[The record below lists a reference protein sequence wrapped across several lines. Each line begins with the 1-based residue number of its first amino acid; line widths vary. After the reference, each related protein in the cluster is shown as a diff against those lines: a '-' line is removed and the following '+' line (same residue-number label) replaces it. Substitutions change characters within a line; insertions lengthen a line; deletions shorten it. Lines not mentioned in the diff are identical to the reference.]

1 MTLYLQQPLTKQ
13 QAAALDQVQQAAAAG
28 MYLGR
33 REIDTAALDT
43 IGIVPHETF
52 TNETFTTQENHP

>member
-43 IGIVPHETF
+43 IAV
-52 TNETFTTQENHP
+52 FTTYNPTEV

>member
-1 MTLYLQQPLTKQ
+1 MTLYLEQPLTER

-33 REIDTAALDT
+33 REIDTAAIDT
-43 IGIVPHETF
+43 IAV
-52 TNETFTTQENHP
+52 FTTYNPTEV